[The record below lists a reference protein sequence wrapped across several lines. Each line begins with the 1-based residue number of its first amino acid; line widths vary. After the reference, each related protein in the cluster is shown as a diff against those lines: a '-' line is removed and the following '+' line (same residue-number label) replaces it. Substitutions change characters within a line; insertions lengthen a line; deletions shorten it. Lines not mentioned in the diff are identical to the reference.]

1 MSNKIGKISAIK
13 REFNTSGQQTLQ
25 SGLAAKGLTRV
36 PGTGVFKSPYKEMD
50 NKYRT
55 GLDPDAMYIRRIQDP
70 TEREIEKQRVTALKE
85 KLEAATGLDLSPR
98 SSFWNYTLSKNPDD
112 PNHVQHV
119 KLMDGDNY
127 YDLDSPMQELTFSWL
142 RVHPTIASSFQAWK
156 RGDYPAD
163 TQFYVVDDN
172 IETEIT
178 FRKNREINKAIGK
191 LEAMSSTEKRQ
202 VARLMGLPISDD
214 TKEELAYNLI
224 DNLLK
229 QSEFKEGK
237 FKGQSTIAL
246 FTTVADMKKEVRSKK
261 DLIEQAIQYSVYRE
275 KSTGAIYEGELEV
288 AKSKEELLTFLSDDN
303 NQDDLIALEQKLKTK
318 KLV

>member
-191 LEAMSSTEKRQ
+191 LEAMSTTEK
-202 VARLMGLPISDD
+202 
-214 TKEELAYNLI
+214 LAYNLI